1 MTSSFKTFYFLFIPL
16 LIAGCNSY
24 RKVVEKNSADSS
36 LSKSKYLNKLIDHE
50 YYLVIHNGNNQQHIK
65 NLWQDTTR
73 IWNAEAEVVDSV
85 YEAFYLKTNSEKVSR
100 YKQKEIPLLQ
110 QAHLFIN
117 DSFMLSSGKLKFDI
131 ASVKIETLKSKD
143 YVGIPIG
150 IGLFFLFFIA
160 IANSEF
166 NLTH

>member
-16 LIAGCNSY
+16 LITGCNSY
-24 RKVVEKNSADSS
+24 RKVVEKNSEDSS

-50 YYLVIHNGNNQQHIK
+50 YYLVIHSGNNQRHIK
-65 NLWQDTTR
+65 NLWQDTTG
-73 IWNAEAEVVDSV
+73 IWNAEAEVVDTV
-85 YEAFYLKTNSEKVSR
+85 YDAFYLKTNSEKVSR
-100 YKQKEIPLLQ
+100 FKGKEIPLLQ

-117 DSFMLSSGKLKFDI
+117 DSLMLSSGKLKFNI
-131 ASVKIETLKSKD
+131 ASAKIETLKSKN

-150 IGLFFLFFIA
+150 LGLFFLLFIA
-160 IANSEF
+160 IANSGL